1 MTADLLLRH
10 HFRLQIDQFFPHC
23 KGIQTLQRVGDP
35 VIKLCEALTVRE
47 GLSAVNTS
55 FHQLSRSCEQPLLDE
70 ESGIF
75 QGTADLRETFHALSE
90 CQRHRQVL

>member
-1 MTADLLLRH
+1 MTADLLFSQ
-10 HFRLQIDQFFPHC
+10 HFRFQIDQFFPHC

-35 VIKLCEALTVRE
+35 VIKFREDLTVRE
-47 GLSAVNTS
+47 GLPAFDLS

-75 QGTADLRETFHALSE
+75 QGTADLRETSHALSE
-90 CQRHRQVL
+90 CQCHRQVL